1 MMILKT
7 MILIGAICSQSI
19 VVANDN
25 QNGPASHKENIG
37 FGLGTLIGGMLA
49 GPIGVIV
56 GASGGTWLGA
66 RENETDKTIA
76 NLEKELNIK
85 SIEIAYQQNELA
97 ETKRK
102 FDEEFQKVVH
112 SQETQSLEKL
122 SHGISYVIYYKTNDA
137 KIHHA
142 VLPKIQNLA
151 SLIKTY
157 PQIQIQI
164 NGYTDFRG
172 SNKHNLALSKERIR
186 NVRDE
191 FVKAGISNQ
200 RFQTHAYGEHKASA
214 YEGDTE
220 SYVFDRRVTI
230 NLTLNKET

>member
-1 MMILKT
+1 MKTLKA
-7 MILIGAICSQSI
+7 MILISIICFQSI

-25 QNGPASHKENIG
+25 QNEPASHKENIG

-49 GPIGVIV
+49 GPVGVIV
-56 GASGGTWLGA
+56 GAGGGTWLGA
-66 RENETDKTIA
+66 RENETDETIA
-76 NLEKELNIK
+76 NLEKELNAK

-102 FDEEFQKVVH
+102 FHEEFQKVVH

-122 SHGISYVIYYKTNDA
+122 SQGISYVIYYKTNDA
-137 KIHHA
+137 KINLA
-142 VLPKIQNLA
+142 VLPKIKNLA

-172 SNKHNLALSKERIR
+172 SNKYNLALSKERIR
-186 NVRDE
+186 NVKSE
-191 FVKAGISNQ
+191 FISAGISNQ

-230 NLTLNKET
+230 NLSLNKET

>member
-1 MMILKT
+1 MKILKT
-7 MILIGAICSQSI
+7 MILISIICFQSI

-25 QNGPASHKENIG
+25 QNEPASHKENIG
-37 FGLGTLIGGMLA
+37 FGLGTLVGGVLA

-56 GASGGTWLGA
+56 GASSGTWLGA
-66 RENETDKTIA
+66 RESETDETIA
-76 NLEKELNIK
+76 ALEKELNAK

-102 FDEEFQKVVH
+102 FQEEFQKVVH

-122 SHGISYVIYYKTNDA
+122 SQGISYVIYYKTNDA

-142 VLPKIQNLA
+142 VLPKIQSLA

-164 NGYTDFRG
+164 NGYADFRG

-186 NVRDE
+186 NVQDE
-191 FVKAGISNQ
+191 FIKAGISSQ

-214 YEGDTE
+214 YEGDIE

-230 NLTLNKET
+230 NLTLNKEA

>member
-1 MMILKT
+1 MKTLKAV
-7 MILIGAICSQSI
+7 ILISIICFQSI

-25 QNGPASHKENIG
+25 QNEPASHKENIG

-49 GPIGVIV
+49 GPVGVIV
-56 GASGGTWLGA
+56 GAGGGTWLGA
-66 RENETDKTIA
+66 RENETDETIA
-76 NLEKELNIK
+76 NLEKELNAK

-102 FDEEFQKVVH
+102 FHEEFQKVIH
-112 SQETQSLEKL
+112 NQETRSLEKL
-122 SHGISYVIYYKTNDA
+122 SQGISYVIYYKTNDA
-137 KIHHA
+137 KINLA
-142 VLPKIQNLA
+142 VLPKIKNLA

-172 SNKHNLALSKERIR
+172 SNKYNLALSKERIR
-186 NVRDE
+186 NVKSE
-191 FVKAGISNQ
+191 FISAGISNQ

-230 NLTLNKET
+230 NLSLNKET

>member
-1 MMILKT
+1 MKTLKAV
-7 MILIGAICSQSI
+7 ILISIICFQSI

-25 QNGPASHKENIG
+25 QNEPASHKENIG

-49 GPIGVIV
+49 GPVGVIV
-56 GASGGTWLGA
+56 GAGGGTWLGA
-66 RENETDKTIA
+66 RENETDETIA
-76 NLEKELNIK
+76 NLEKELNAK

-102 FDEEFQKVVH
+102 FHAEFQKVVH

-122 SHGISYVIYYKTNDA
+122 SQGISYVIYYKTNDA
-137 KIHHA
+137 KINLA
-142 VLPKIQNLA
+142 VLPKIKNLA

-172 SNKHNLALSKERIR
+172 SNKYNLALSKERIR
-186 NVRDE
+186 NVKSE
-191 FVKAGISNQ
+191 FISAGISKQ

-230 NLTLNKET
+230 NLSLNKET